1 MLIWLIFL
9 FFVCFSVHSQRFI
22 LPAFFSIV
30 TCLPYY
36 VRLGPIS
43 LFAGICLFIYCYG
56 VVSKYRIETFFV
68 NKWIKYFLL
77 YYVGSRVMIALLGE
91 QTIPL
96 SQQISHLKGVIPL
109 IAICP
114 IFYLGE
120 KGDCKYVYKCF
131 RILCFVVCLY
141 GVYAYSVNSNP
152 YLEYISQYFDD
163 KIAYLESANRFINEE
178 RGGLHGRLS
187 GITFNPIQ
195 YGILLVVLGYIPL
208 FNIIVRK
215 QNNLGD
221 LFVIILIFLNMFLTG
236 SRGPLFAF
244 FFPVLFL
251 FLSSLPPKRRLL
263 FLFIVGVLMVSIIYF
278 PVLEKYA
285 PFVKSFILIFDS
297 SSSDAA
303 NINGS
308 SVEGRLGQLIATIF
322 LINLNVKTFLFGHGY
337 GYVAYFLENGEKNA
351 LTGEFEGELLSS
363 LLSYGIIGTIIIML
377 LSYYFCF
384 YLVFYLY
391 RKQQITMEAKTFLVL
406 YIISKFLF
414 SFLVGAAS
422 EHLWYICFLF
432 FCAQSIFINKKNV

>member
-1 MLIWLIFL
+1 
-9 FFVCFSVHSQRFI
+9 
-22 LPAFFSIV
+22 
-30 TCLPYY
+30 
-36 VRLGPIS
+36 
-43 LFAGICLFIYCYG
+43 
-56 VVSKYRIETFFV
+56 
-68 NKWIKYFLL
+68 
-77 YYVGSRVMIALLGE
+77 MIALLGE

-236 SRGPLFAF
+236 S
-244 FFPVLFL
+244 
-251 FLSSLPPKRRLL
+251 
-263 FLFIVGVLMVSIIYF
+263 
-278 PVLEKYA
+278 
-285 PFVKSFILIFDS
+285 
-297 SSSDAA
+297 
-303 NINGS
+303 
-308 SVEGRLGQLIATIF
+308 
-322 LINLNVKTFLFGHGY
+322 
-337 GYVAYFLENGEKNA
+337 
-351 LTGEFEGELLSS
+351 
-363 LLSYGIIGTIIIML
+363 
-377 LSYYFCF
+377 
-384 YLVFYLY
+384 
-391 RKQQITMEAKTFLVL
+391 
-406 YIISKFLF
+406 
-414 SFLVGAAS
+414 
-422 EHLWYICFLF
+422 
-432 FCAQSIFINKKNV
+432 

>member
-215 QNNLGD
+215 QIIW
-221 LFVIILIFLNMFLTG
+221 VIY
-236 SRGPLFAF
+236 
-244 FFPVLFL
+244 
-251 FLSSLPPKRRLL
+251 LS
-263 FLFIVGVLMVSIIYF
+263 
-278 PVLEKYA
+278 
-285 PFVKSFILIFDS
+285 
-297 SSSDAA
+297 
-303 NINGS
+303 
-308 SVEGRLGQLIATIF
+308 
-322 LINLNVKTFLFGHGY
+322 
-337 GYVAYFLENGEKNA
+337 
-351 LTGEFEGELLSS
+351 
-363 LLSYGIIGTIIIML
+363 
-377 LSYYFCF
+377 
-384 YLVFYLY
+384 
-391 RKQQITMEAKTFLVL
+391 
-406 YIISKFLF
+406 
-414 SFLVGAAS
+414 
-422 EHLWYICFLF
+422 
-432 FCAQSIFINKKNV
+432 